1 MDVVDGVYV
10 FDNTTFT
17 MPTHLTWQEC
27 WEGANGTDC
36 EQGEIY
42 YDVNTTM
49 LWETT
54 HEDSSMECD
63 GVYDN
68 NTSMCTEWIGNITE
82 SDGGAF
88 LLVNDYQEQLIM
100 YQYDATT
107 QSGLVVF
114 SNSNDDNM
122 DMYYM
127 FEMFDSNADG
137 EVTATNGQK
146 WPTNQMATYLMTIT
160 ME

>member
-1 MDVVDGVYV
+1 
-10 FDNTTFT
+10 
-17 MPTHLTWQEC
+17 
-27 WEGANGTDC
+27 
-36 EQGEIY
+36 
-42 YDVNTTM
+42 M

-88 LLVNDYQEQLIM
+88 LVVNDYQEQLIM
-100 YQYDATT
+100 YQYNESS
-107 QSGLVVF
+107 QSGLVVV
-114 SNSNDDNM
+114 SNLDNDYDVNDM
-122 DMYYM
+122 DMSYM

-137 EVTATNGQK
+137 EVTANE
-146 WPTNQMATYLMTIT
+146 WAEMANQSDGNISEEDYDGLVMMLSLIHI
-160 ME
+160 